1 MPPRKSSDRFCVR
14 IESDNINGLKDRDMI
29 SQKSDGRFDG
39 ISHAVNKSIREYLR
53 RVVISIAAMAV
64 FGTHSIAALFATAA
78 AFGLSYF
85 TVACRSIAAVA
96 AKGETQ

>member
-53 RVVISIAAMAV
+53 RI
-64 FGTHSIAALFATAA
+64 
-78 AFGLSYF
+78 
-85 TVACRSIAAVA
+85 
-96 AKGETQ
+96 